1 MCFVRTKQQYS
12 RSPIAHGLVCLT
24 TRLLLFVLL
33 AGTHPAA
40 AQRLVLRSFD
50 EESGLSN
57 MSVNSLAQDRAGF
70 LYAGTE
76 NGLYR
81 YDGFR
86 FSRLGEQDGLPM
98 MGDVRSV
105 RAAQDGRI
113 WVVFPD
119 RVYLSGS
126 GGAVSAPLDPAT
138 DGEAVHRAA
147 VLGRDLLLVR
157 NHRLLV
163 IHSGPG
169 DVLSVMPFVM
179 NAAVAHDPN
188 RALLAADIDTVI
200 VEHDDVWLGCGAAIC
215 RLDKG
220 GVTVFD
226 AAAGLPADHWTALL
240 RGHDGT
246 LWLRSPGRIA
256 CLPRSASRFSSIDA
270 PGGAGRFARDSGL
283 LELVEDADGRI
294 VTQGAK
300 GLLVHQ
306 NGQWITYGRDQD
318 MSYAAVTTML
328 VDREG
333 SLWIGNYGRGV
344 ARMVGPGLFESWG
357 RAQGLADDLV
367 WGMTRDGAG
376 TFWVASDLAVDA
388 IAERAGLPDTQ
399 HQLDHPATKWRYP
412 CRSFALVRS
421 AQGLLWVGCDDGT
434 LIRRDPRTGLSETIA
449 KLAPIRTIKID
460 PAGSI
465 WIATIRGLARID
477 RPDDARPSVLSDI
490 VPQMGR
496 VFTMTFDG
504 AGEPW
509 VLTEKALFH
518 CDDRQQWHSVLQTDP
533 EGGYQTRSL
542 TFAADGTLWL
552 GSYTTGITRLH
563 IHNDMIIGR
572 DKEPSG
578 HLVSQEVETM
588 QRDAAGR
595 IWIGTDHGLDVTD
608 GKSWRHLDDQDGLAA
623 NDINQGAVFIDDD
636 DTSWFG
642 TFGGLSHLV
651 DTRSL
656 FNEMKLHP
664 MVTGISVGSRILS
677 SAQVQGGLI
686 HLRWSTDPLVIT
698 FASLDFKLEKS
709 IRFQYRLRGL
719 DRGWV
724 ETAAHEV
731 RYPYVPSGKLVFE
744 VMAVDP
750 LHRLL
755 SDSVCITIK
764 IRAPWWR
771 TWPVYAGGTVLIL
784 GVLAL
789 LWRLRIGYLLVR
801 QRQLEALVGART
813 REIEQARL
821 VLLKQATFDALTGL
835 LNRPA
840 VLEGLRLAME
850 DAVLAGMPL
859 GVALLDLDYFKK
871 VNDVFGHLGG
881 DAVLREVGCRLSES
895 TRDGDLAG
903 RYGGEELLLV
913 LPGLKPDAFERIE
926 TLRSAVFE
934 APVIFEGDPIRV
946 TCSMGVT
953 WMRIGDDV
961 TSMIRR
967 ADEALYAAKREGRDQ
982 VVFDRL
988 PD

>member
-1 MCFVRTKQQYS
+1 MYFVSGKQQYS
-12 RSPIAHGLVCLT
+12 WSPIARGLICLT
-24 TRLLLFVLL
+24 VWLFLFVLL
-33 AGTHPAA
+33 AGIQSAA
-40 AQRLVLRSFD
+40 AQRLALRSLN

-57 MSVNSLAQDRAGF
+57 LSINSLAQDRAGF
-70 LYAGTE
+70 LYVGTE
-76 NGLYR
+76 NGVYR

-86 FSRLGEQDGLPM
+86 FSRLGEQDGLPST
-98 MGDVRSV
+98 GDVRSV

-126 GGAVSAPLDPAT
+126 SGAVSAALDPAT

-147 VLGRDLLLVR
+147 VFGRDLLLIR

-163 IHSGPG
+163 IHPGPG
-169 DVLSVMPFVM
+169 DVLSVTPFDM
-179 NAAVAHDPN
+179 SAAVAHDPSQ
-188 RALLAADIDTVI
+188 AMLAANTDTVI
-200 VEHDDVWLGCGAAIC
+200 VEHDNVWLGCGAAIC

-220 GVTVFD
+220 GITVFD
-226 AAAGLPADHWTALL
+226 TAAGLPADHWTALL
-240 RGHDGT
+240 RDHDGT

-256 CLPRSASRFSSIDA
+256 SLPRGASHFSSIDA
-270 PGGAGRFARDSGL
+270 PGGAGRLARDSGL
-283 LELVEDADGRI
+283 LELVEDAEGRI

-318 MSYAAVTTML
+318 LAYAAVTTML
-328 VDREG
+328 IDREG

-344 ARMVGPGLFESWG
+344 ARMIGPGLFESWG
-357 RAQGLADDLV
+357 RTEGLADELV
-367 WGMTRDGAG
+367 WSMTRDGAG

-388 IAERAGLPDTQ
+388 IADRASLPDTR
-399 HQLDHPATKWRYP
+399 HQPGQPATKWRYP

-421 AQGLLWVGCDDGT
+421 VRGSLWVGCDDGT
-434 LIRRDPRTGLSETIA
+434 LIRRDPRTGLSETMA
-449 KLAPIRTIKID
+449 KLAPIRAIQID

-465 WIATIRGLARID
+465 WISTIRGLARVD

-496 VFTMTFDG
+496 VFMLTFDR

-509 VLTEKALFH
+509 VLTEKTLFH
-518 CDDRQQWHSVLQTDP
+518 RDDRQRWHAVLQTDP
-533 EGGYQTRSL
+533 EGGYQTRSM
-542 TFAADGTLWL
+542 TFAPDGTLWL

-563 IHNDMIIGR
+563 IQDDTIIGR
-572 DKEPSG
+572 DQEPTG
-578 HLVSQEVETM
+578 HLASQEVEM
-588 QRDAAGR
+588 MRQDAAGR
-595 IWIGTDHGLDVTD
+595 IWIGTDHGVDVTD
-608 GKSWRHLDDQDGLAA
+608 GSSWRHLDDQDGLAA
-623 NDINQGAVFIDDD
+623 NDINQGAAFIDDD
-636 DTSWFG
+636 GTPWFG
-642 TFGGLSHLV
+642 TFSGLSHLV
-651 DTRSL
+651 NTGGL
-656 FNEMKLHP
+656 FSEVKLHP
-664 MVTGISVGSRILS
+664 IVTGISVGSRTLS
-677 SAQVQGGLI
+677 PAQVQGGLV
-686 HLRWSTDPLVIT
+686 HLGWSTDPLVIT

-709 IRFQYRLRGL
+709 IRFKYRLRGL

-750 LHRLL
+750 LHRLV
-755 SDSVCITIK
+755 SDPVRITIK

-771 TWPVYAGGTVLIL
+771 TWPVYLGGAVLVL

-801 QRQLEALVGART
+801 QRQLEALVAART

-821 VLLKQATFDALTGL
+821 VLFKQATFDALTGL

-840 VLEGLRLAME
+840 VLDGLRLAME
-850 DAVLAGMPL
+850 DAVLSGVPL
-859 GVALLDLDYFKK
+859 GVALLDLDHFKK
-871 VNDVFGHLGG
+871 INDLFGHLGG
-881 DAVLREVGCRLSES
+881 DAVLREVGCRLAGS

-913 LPGLKPDAFERIE
+913 LPGLKLDAFERIE

-934 APVIFEGDPIRV
+934 APILFEGDPIRV

-953 WMRIGDDV
+953 WMRADDDV
-961 TSMIRR
+961 ISMIKR
-967 ADEALYAAKREGRDQ
+967 ADEALYVAKREGRDQ

-988 PD
+988 QD